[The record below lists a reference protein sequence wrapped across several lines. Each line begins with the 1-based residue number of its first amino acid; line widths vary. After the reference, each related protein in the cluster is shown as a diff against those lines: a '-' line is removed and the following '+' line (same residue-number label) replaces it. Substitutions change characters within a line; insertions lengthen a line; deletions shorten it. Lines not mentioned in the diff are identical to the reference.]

1 MSTKNMTTPAPPP
14 ELDTNNSN
22 LMASTPRQSWWRR
35 RWIWLLTASLLAAA
49 AGAWWFFLRADDAP
63 AGTGPNAAQGRGRG
77 GFGGRSVSVA
87 AVPAKTGDIGVNL
100 NGLGS
105 VVPLN
110 TVTVK
115 SRIDGQLMK
124 ILFREGQLVR
134 AGDLLAE
141 IDARTFQVQ
150 LAQAEGQMAR
160 DLALLKNAQL
170 DLERY
175 RTLFQQDSVSKQ
187 QLDTQESLVRQYEG
201 TIKVDQAAIDN
212 ARLQLVY
219 CRITAPISGRLGLRQ
234 IDPGN
239 MVHAGDPNGLVV
251 ITQLQPIAVVFTI
264 PEDNVPGV
272 MKRMRAGERLQVEA
286 YDRAEKTRLATGALL
301 TVDNQIDPATGTVKL
316 KAQFANE
323 DLGLFPSQFVN
334 ARMLLEVK
342 RDATL
347 IPTAAIQ
354 RGTPGTFV
362 YVVKSDN
369 TIAVR
374 PIRLGPT
381 RADSAA
387 VDEGVAPGELV
398 VVDGADKLR
407 EGAKVELANRDA
419 APGAKNGKGGFR
431 QRPGGEVPGAAGPR
445 TSGTDD
451 TARGK
456 AAPRDHAPAQGTPG
470 QTQGTPG
477 RAASAPPQGGGESLS
492 PEERRQRWAE
502 VNARVERGEF
512 GEEMKKLP
520 EEDRMRRM
528 RELRR
533 QREASDPAKQ

>member
-1 MSTKNMTTPAPPP
+1 MTTPAPPP
-14 ELDTNNSN
+14 ELDTNNSK
-22 LMASTPRQSWWRR
+22 LMASTPRLSWGRR
-35 RWIWLLTASLLAAA
+35 WWIWLLAASLVAAA

-63 AGTGPNAAQGRGRG
+63 GGAGPNAAQGRGRG
-77 GFGGRSVSVA
+77 GPGGFGGRSVSVV
-87 AVPAKTGDIGVNL
+87 AVPAKTGDIGVML

-201 TIKVDQAAIDN
+201 TIKVDQATIDN

-407 EGAKVELANRDA
+407 EGARVELANRDA
-419 APGAKNGKGGFR
+419 VPGAKNGKGGNR
-431 QRPGGEVPGAAGPR
+431 RWPGGEAPGGAPPGAAGPR
-445 TSGTDD
+445 SSGTDD
-451 TARGK
+451 AAGRK
-456 AAPRDHAPAQGTPG
+456 AGPRDNAPALGTLG

-477 RAASAPPQGGGESLS
+477 RAASAPPQGGGESVS
-492 PEERRQRWAE
+492 PEERRQRWAM
-502 VNARVERGEF
+502 VNARIDRGEF

-533 QREASDPAKQ
+533 QR